1 MLSQAL
7 VRQGEFLFRWRGYLP
22 LMLAPLVI
30 YGLKDFQYYRDS
42 HLYDILL
49 EVACFAVAFTGL
61 TIRFLV
67 MGYAPAGTMGRNPEQ
82 ARVLKTEGMYSLCR
96 NPLYL
101 GNFFI
106 GLGVFLFLESA
117 LISLVYV
124 LSFWLYYERI
134 ILGEETFLLR
144 KFGEEYARWAERT
157 PLIIPRLS
165 DLLRHH
171 RAHDAFRD
179 RGGLCGHRRV
189 GVRRDVAGHLRIWAC
204 RLFGGPLPEAPHLP
218 PSRG

>member
-67 MGYAPAGTMGRNPEQ
+67 
-82 ARVLKTEGMYSLCR
+82 
-96 NPLYL
+96 
-101 GNFFI
+101 
-106 GLGVFLFLESA
+106 
-117 LISLVYV
+117 
-124 LSFWLYYERI
+124 
-134 ILGEETFLLR
+134 
-144 KFGEEYARWAERT
+144 
-157 PLIIPRLS
+157 
-165 DLLRHH
+165 
-171 RAHDAFRD
+171 
-179 RGGLCGHRRV
+179 
-189 GVRRDVAGHLRIWAC
+189 
-204 RLFGGPLPEAPHLP
+204 
-218 PSRG
+218 